1 MPTTNVTIDVR
12 DVMHRVTLV
21 VKLTH
26 IHQLRWRL
34 WLGTQLIR
42 LSTWIVGC
50 GIEIVEDETEEET
63 NVAR

>member
-1 MPTTNVTIDVR
+1 MPTTNVTIDAR

-34 WLGTQLIR
+34 WLGAHLVR
-42 LSTWIVGC
+42 LAAWIVGC
-50 GIEIVEDETEEET
+50 GTEIVEDETEDT
-63 NVAR
+63 SP